1 MVKNLPTNTGDARDT
16 GSIPGS
22 GICPRGG
29 HGNPLQYSC
38 LENPKVRGSWWV
50 VVRRVTKSWTRLK
63 WLSKHALLPTSK
75 ACHGHGSDL
84 TWERHL
90 FHQFLLRLTYFRGGH
105 RTPGDRRILG
115 GDQTAILLS
124 VFQGTHM
131 VNILLCSQ
139 EQPWNP
145 FAIVGKTQTKI
156 KAIISVT

>member
-22 GICPRGG
+22 GICPGGG
-29 HGNPLQYSC
+29 HGNLLQYSC

-50 VVRRVTKSWTRLK
+50 TVRRVTKSWTRLK
-63 WLSKHALLPTSK
+63 WLSMRALLPISK
-75 ACHGHGSDL
+75 ACHGRGSDL

-90 FHQFLLRLTYFRGGH
+90 FHQFLLRLTYFPRGH

-124 VFQGTHM
+124 PFQGSHM

-139 EQPWNP
+139 EKPWNP

-156 KAIISVT
+156 KAIINVT